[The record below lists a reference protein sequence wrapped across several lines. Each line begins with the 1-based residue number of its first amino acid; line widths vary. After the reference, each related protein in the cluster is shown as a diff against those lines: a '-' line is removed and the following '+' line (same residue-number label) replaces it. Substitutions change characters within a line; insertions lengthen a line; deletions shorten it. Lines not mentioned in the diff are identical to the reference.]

1 MVGPLGKQLWLKLRS
16 VPGDRRVEMMLA
28 KVTREELEF
37 LGGLLEDGRLTPVIE
52 RTYVLAE
59 TAEAFDQL
67 GQGHAQGKLVVAIG

>member
-1 MVGPLGKQLWLKLRS
+1 M
-16 VPGDRRVEMMLA
+16 
-28 KVTREELEF
+28 
-37 LGGLLEDGRLTPVIE
+37 PVIE

>member
-1 MVGPLGKQLWLKLRS
+1 
-16 VPGDRRVEMMLA
+16 MMLT

-37 LGGLLEDGRLTPVIE
+37 LAGLLEDGSVTPVIE
-52 RTYVLAE
+52 RSYVLGE